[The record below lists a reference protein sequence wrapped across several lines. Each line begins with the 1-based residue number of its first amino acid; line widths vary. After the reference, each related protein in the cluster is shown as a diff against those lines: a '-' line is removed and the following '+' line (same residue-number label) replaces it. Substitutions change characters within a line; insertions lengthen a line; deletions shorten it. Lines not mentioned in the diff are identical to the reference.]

1 MANLIPKNDWLGE
14 EFLGKAMNSFW
25 DDRQMNVDI
34 KDLGDHYELKADLPG
49 FKKEEISVEYHHHVL
64 SIAAERQ
71 NAKTEQTDDGR
82 YLRRERSSSSFQ
94 RQFVAKDIDEDK
106 ISAKFEDGVLQ
117 LDLPK
122 MKHTDKETKKIVIR

>member
-25 DDRQMNVDI
+25 DDRQMNIDI
-34 KDLGDHYELKADLPG
+34 RDLDDHYELKADLPG
-49 FKKEEISVEYHHHVL
+49 FKKEEISVEYTNNVL
-64 SIAAERQ
+64 SIAAEHQ
-71 NAKTEQTDDGR
+71 SEKTEEAEDGR
-82 YLRRERSSSSFQ
+82 YLRRERSSSSFS

-106 ISAKFEDGVLQ
+106 ISARFEDGVLQ

-122 MKHTDKETKKIVIR
+122 LNQPDKGTKKITIH